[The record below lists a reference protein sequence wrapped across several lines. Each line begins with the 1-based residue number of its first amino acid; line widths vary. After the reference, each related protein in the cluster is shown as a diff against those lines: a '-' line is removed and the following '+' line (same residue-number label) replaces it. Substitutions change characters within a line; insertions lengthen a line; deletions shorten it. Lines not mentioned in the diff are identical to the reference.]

1 MDRPDTLKAAAVQ
14 VSAGLILGLS
24 AVIYAISYAALMF
37 SGPLAPL
44 LPYAITVTLITAAV
58 GGLYGLFSEEPT
70 IVAGPDSNTSSVLAG
85 MLVAAAAAGTPG
97 PRTLDRALVLL
108 LLASFTCAIAYLA
121 IERYRLARLV
131 RFIPFQVMAGF
142 LASAGWLMASGAL
155 NIIAGTPLT
164 RAGLQALLAQPWR
177 PELVTGLVL
186 AGVLAALNRRFK
198 PALAVPLFI
207 VMVSVGINFAT
218 RTLCPQAAACA
229 HDTWFFEPFRHLPWG
244 APWQLQIDATL
255 LHQLPA
261 LLPSF
266 VAVAFVG
273 TLTVLLSLS
282 SLEHTYHRDFR
293 LEPALRAHGLM
304 TLLASALGGY
314 VLATSVGRSVM
325 LRQTGG
331 GRYSGLVS
339 AVVCL
344 GMLFGLA
351 WVIAWIP
358 KAALGAL
365 VLWLGVG
372 MLRQWFW
379 DLRASLPR
387 ADWLQIGG
395 ILVCVV
401 LFGYVVGFLVGVL
414 AACIFFVVTYSR
426 MPAIRLATTLATVRS
441 SVIREVDDQQFLTS
455 AGGTCRIGRF
465 EGYVFFGVAN
475 SIYEWYRAGN
485 AVNHRLLVLDFSHAR
500 GMDHSAATVIA
511 RIVRAE
517 AQRGG
522 RVILAVSAAA
532 RHVLEANLPAEAA
545 GVLEITDNFDTA
557 LEHAEE
563 AVLAL
568 RPVAYTD
575 SGAVA
580 SPALRW
586 LDTSEDREAFLGYT
600 QRLQLRAGD
609 GLFEEA
615 QASSEMYFI
624 ERGCLEVVK
633 ANGMQQP
640 FRLAKVVA
648 GSMIGEMALYS
659 GEPRT
664 ASVRAAQES
673 ELLMLTL
680 PAWQRLQRERPELA
694 RRLDHHVIRG
704 LANRV
709 SRASVALSQ
718 QEP

>member
-1 MDRPDTLKAAAVQ
+1 MDRPVTLKAAAVQ

-37 SGPLAPL
+37 SGQLAPL

-58 GGLYGLFSEEPT
+58 GGFYGLFSEEPT
-70 IVAGPDSNTSSVLAG
+70 IVSGPDSNTSSVIAG
-85 MLVAAAAAGTPG
+85 MLLTATAAALPG
-97 PRTLDRALVLL
+97 PQMLEHALVLL
-108 LLASFTCAIAYLA
+108 ALASFTCAVAYLA

-155 NIIAGTPLT
+155 NIVAGTPLT
-164 RAGLQALLAQPWR
+164 RAGLQALLEQPWR
-177 PELVTGLVL
+177 PELLAGLAL
-186 AGVLAALNRRFK
+186 AGVLAALNKRFK

-207 VMVSVGINFAT
+207 VVVSVAINLVT
-218 RTLCPQAAACA
+218 RVGCPHVAACA
-229 HDTWFFEPFRHLPWG
+229 ADTWFFQPFDRLPWV
-244 APWQLQIDATL
+244 APWHLQVDATL
-255 LHQLPA
+255 LHQLPV

-266 VAVAFVG
+266 IAVAFVG

-282 SLEHTYHRDFR
+282 SLEHTYQRDFR
-293 LEPALRAHGLM
+293 LEPALRVHGLM

-314 VLATSVGRSVM
+314 VLAVSVGRSVM

-331 GRYSGLVS
+331 GRLSGLVS
-339 AVVCL
+339 ALVCL

-351 WVIAWIP
+351 WVVAWIP
-358 KAALGAL
+358 KVALGAL
-365 VLWLGVG
+365 VLVLGVG

-379 DLRASLPR
+379 DLRTRLPR

-401 LFGYVVGFLVGVL
+401 LFGYVVGFLVGLL

-441 SVIREVDDQQFLTS
+441 SVIREVEDQQFLSS
-455 AGGTCRIGRF
+455 AGSTCRVGRF

-475 SIYEWYRAGN
+475 SIYEWYRTGDGADF
-485 AVNHRLLVLDFSHAR
+485 RLLVLDFSHAR

-522 RVILAVSAAA
+522 RVILAASSAA
-532 RHVLEANLPAEAA
+532 RQVLDANLPAEAA
-545 GVLEITDNFDTA
+545 GVLEVTDSFDTA

-568 RPVAYTD
+568 RPVAD
-575 SGAVA
+575 AGGGAAA

-586 LDTSEDREAFLGYT
+586 LDAAAEREAFLAFT
-600 QRLQLRAGD
+600 QNLQLRAGD
-609 GLFEEA
+609 QLFAET
-615 QASSEMYFI
+615 QASTEMYFI
-624 ERGCLEVVK
+624 ESGCLEVVK
-633 ANGMQQP
+633 ANGVQQP

-680 PAWQRLQRERPELA
+680 EAWQRMQRDRPELA
-694 RRLDHHVIRG
+694 RALDRHVIRG

-709 SRASVALSQ
+709 SRTSAALSQ
-718 QEP
+718 QDA